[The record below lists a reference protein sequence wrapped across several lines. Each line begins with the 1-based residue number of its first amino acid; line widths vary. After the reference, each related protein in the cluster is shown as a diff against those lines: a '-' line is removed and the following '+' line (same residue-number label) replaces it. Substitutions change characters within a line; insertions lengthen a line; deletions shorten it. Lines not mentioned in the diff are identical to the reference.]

1 MQRIHFQ
8 SFSDHRLYWPFVAP
22 HAATKFRLM
31 HKDHFQALNPCLSSQ
46 SFWVLFVLLTWI
58 LGFQNWSIYAHYALE
73 VDHWLLL
80 ASWVSALANGVYLF
94 VYHFMSP
101 FINIFKWAVIQLL
114 EVLLK
119 VDVIMNLPCC
129 LLIIIYWVFL
139 IYFVVVY

>member
-1 MQRIHFQ
+1 MQMIHFQ
-8 SFSDHRLYWPFVAP
+8 SFSDHRLYWPLLAP
-22 HAATKFRLM
+22 HASTKFRLM

-80 ASWVSALANGVYLF
+80 ASWVSSLANGVYLF
-94 VYHFMSP
+94 VYHFMPP
-101 FINIFKWAVIQLL
+101 FINIFKWAVIQWLQ
-114 EVLLK
+114 VLLK